1 MGKIQAIRKPG
12 LSTKNILDREK
23 FYGKALNFG
32 INNVLNNVVFSDEM
46 PVRLNGKI
54 NRKNNGV
61 RDILK
66 HRPIEYS
73 FKKKSI
79 FLHV

>member
-32 INNVLNNVVFSDEM
+32 INNVLNNDFPM
-46 PVRLNGKI
+46 KC
-54 NRKNNGV
+54 
-61 RDILK
+61 
-66 HRPIEYS
+66 PIEQDNQ
-73 FKKKSI
+73 
-79 FLHV
+79 